1 MCVDAGESP
10 EAPFVVAPIAS
21 AMAPAVTPWRA
32 AAAALLA
39 RLPGGGFGRSVV
51 TLASGTAVAQL
62 LLALAMPVLTRLYT
76 PADYGSLAVYSS
88 TLTVLLVVASLRYE
102 VAIPLPEDESTAA
115 SLLALTVALLTGMA
129 AMLSLLV
136 WLGGDAFVDLFRVPA
151 LRPYLWLVPVG
162 LFGAGM
168 YQALSYWAIRRRA
181 FTRIARTK
189 LSQGIGQVVS
199 QLALGVARVGAP
211 GLLIGDVIG
220 RVAGGG
226 GLALLALRDRPA
238 LLVSG
243 ASLAAAARR
252 YRRFPLLTTWAGLF
266 NIGSLQLP
274 SLMFAASFGAVA
286 AGLYSLSYKMLV
298 LPTMLIAQAV
308 GQVFLSRAAELAREP
323 ERLRRLTERTAL
335 VLFAC
340 GLPVFATV
348 GLSGPWLFA
357 TVMGS
362 QWEQAGRYAQVLAPW
377 FVFWVVSNPL
387 SGLLSVREWQG
398 SALAFSA
405 FEFSLRLGS
414 LLIGARRGS
423 PMLAVALLSASGVII
438 AVASIARFLRA
449 GHSSILHLALPA
461 ARLVALAAGLL
472 LPAAAALHTG
482 HDRLGLVAAGL
493 AVAAYYAVVLR
504 SEAASRILL
513 LRPDPAT

>member
-1 MCVDAGESP
+1 M
-10 EAPFVVAPIAS
+10 VA
-21 AMAPAVTPWRA
+21 AVTRLRA
-32 AAAALLA
+32 TVDRWLA
-39 RLPGGGFGRSVV
+39 RVPGGGFGRSVV

-62 LLALAMPVLTRLYT
+62 LLALALPLLTRLYT
-76 PADYGSLAVYSS
+76 PADYGSLAVYAS
-88 TLTVLLVVASLRYE
+88 TLTVLLVIASLRYE
-102 VAIPLPEDESTAA
+102 MAIPLPEDDPTAA
-115 SLLALTVALLTGMA
+115 SLLALTIALLTGTTSIVA
-129 AMLSLLV
+129 LLV
-136 WLGGDAFVDLFRVPA
+136 WLGGDAFVRVFNVPA

-168 YQALSYWAIRRRA
+168 YQALSYWAIRRSA

-220 RVAGGG
+220 RIAGGG
-226 GLALLALRDRPA
+226 GLALLAWRDHPA
-238 LLVSG
+238 SMVSG
-243 ASLAAAARR
+243 ASLASAARR

-266 NIGSLQLP
+266 NMGSLQLP
-274 SLMFAASFGAVA
+274 SLMFAASFGAAA

-308 GQVFLSRAAELAREP
+308 GQVFLSRAAGLAREP

-398 SALAFSA
+398 SALAFAA
-405 FEFSLRLGS
+405 FEFSLRLAS
-414 LLIGARRGS
+414 LVIGARRGS

-438 AVASIARFLRA
+438 ALGSIARFLHA

-461 ARLVALAAGLL
+461 GRLIALAAALL
-472 LPAAAALHTG
+472 LPAAAALYSG
-482 HDRLGLVAAGL
+482 HERLGLLACGL
-493 AVAAYYAVVLR
+493 AVAGYYAVVLR